1 MNTIGIVSEY
11 NPFHLG
17 HHHQIKESVKKTGA
31 QGVIALMSG
40 SLTQRGEFSLFNKWE
55 KSRLALSSGV
65 DLVIELP
72 VVFAGQSA
80 EYFSSGAVR
89 ILELCGVCDF
99 LCFGSESGD
108 LHDLLPLSQLL
119 ADEPPAFKENLSFF
133 LSQGNSFAK
142 ARELTV
148 KTLLGPNVSR
158 LLLKPNNILAT
169 EYLKALRRLN
179 SSIQPVTIKR
189 IGADYHSLED
199 SNFLS
204 ATAIRSILSQFSSD
218 QNQAKLYQTLEQKLP
233 YPTERL
239 MPLLKN
245 VNFSGK
251 QKMLDALRLL
261 ILNDHV
267 AALKLYPDVSEGLE
281 HKIKDALKTAESYD
295 ALTDAIISK
304 RIPKTRAQRILTNRL
319 LELKKTDLYSLNNT
333 IPYLRILGFNQT
345 GRKILKQIK
354 YKKHII
360 MINNLRKEINQLS
373 DSQKKMINYDI
384 RATNL
389 HNLFFEKKYCYNRD
403 FFMNPLLF

>member
-1 MNTIGIVSEY
+1 
-11 NPFHLG
+11 
-17 HHHQIKESVKKTGA
+17 
-31 QGVIALMSG
+31 
-40 SLTQRGEFSLFNKWE
+40 
-55 KSRLALSSGV
+55 
-65 DLVIELP
+65 
-72 VVFAGQSA
+72 
-80 EYFSSGAVR
+80 
-89 ILELCGVCDF
+89 
-99 LCFGSESGD
+99 
-108 LHDLLPLSQLL
+108 
-119 ADEPPAFKENLSFF
+119 
-133 LSQGNSFAK
+133 
-142 ARELTV
+142 
-148 KTLLGPNVSR
+148 
-158 LLLKPNNILAT
+158 
-169 EYLKALRRLN
+169 
-179 SSIQPVTIKR
+179 
-189 IGADYHSLED
+189 
-199 SNFLS
+199 
-204 ATAIRSILSQFSSD
+204 
-218 QNQAKLYQTLEQKLP
+218 
-233 YPTERL
+233 
-239 MPLLKN
+239 
-245 VNFSGK
+245 
-251 QKMLDALRLL
+251 MLDALRLL